1 MIYVKRNTKLELEE
15 FYKAMDEDLFNDYI
29 TEDLIKTEEEFM
41 KEEQAKYTEETKK
54 VMLEYLAPHID
65 KISKLEIET
74 NINSETFSPTIL
86 LRIWTPL
93 CSPSDLLEKLSSTK
107 TLNA

>member
-1 MIYVKRNTKLELEE
+1 MKDNMKRAEKLLNKAIEKRKSSPHIVKE
-15 FYKAMDEDLFNDYI
+15 FPCTMENLQDNP
-29 TEDLIKTEEEFM
+29 
-41 KEEQAKYTEETKK
+41 EETKK